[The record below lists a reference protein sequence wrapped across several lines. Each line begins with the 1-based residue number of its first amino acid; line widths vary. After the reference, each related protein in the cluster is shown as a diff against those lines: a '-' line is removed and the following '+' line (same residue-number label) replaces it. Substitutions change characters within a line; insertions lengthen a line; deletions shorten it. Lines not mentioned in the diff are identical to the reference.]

1 MIVVEPRNKQN
12 SPTTSVPAK
21 SFFKRVNPVVTLIVI
36 YIWILFV
43 KPENRFT
50 FLQLIHFERLVMMIS
65 WMVLFFTNRLR
76 PRFSFITLLIFVL
89 YVGMFLSYLVSPY
102 QKFEGARW
110 WFDNYWKL
118 IVLYLLILFAI
129 NDVKDIGHIFIGFVI
144 MLFLYQAHTW
154 LDFMRGGS
162 YVWQQGIRR
171 ICGVWTG
178 GIGAANAFAMIC
190 MFSLPF
196 ALFWYRSEERKG
208 VKKLI
213 LGYFLISLASIVYS
227 GTRAAMLGVVFF
239 VITTLAFIKF
249 RYAMAVVALFV
260 TIAGAGVL
268 FMPEDLKARYFGG
281 EPSESRFE
289 TMEQQLARES
299 AQSRIQGLL
308 DGIELFSRRPL
319 LGYGPGVS
327 ALARA
332 DMRGVTS
339 RIASGDIEVEALQL
353 HNLYGQILSETGI
366 AGTGI
371 FLLLILVFFGQL
383 GLAPAPRLDN
393 GGKDLWLCKVAL
405 MQAMALL
412 LFYGMASHILFRWH
426 WFLLL
431 GCQGALV
438 KLAWKANNASGANN
452 AKSQKGSGDLKKR
465 SIRRTTTHAGGT
477 V

>member
-1 MIVVEPRNKQN
+1 MIEPRNKQN

-21 SFFKRVNPVVTLIVI
+21 SFFKRVNPVVILIVI

-50 FLQLIHFERLVMMIS
+50 FLQLIHFERLVMMIA
-65 WMVLFFTNRLR
+65 WMTLFFTNRLR
-76 PRFSFITLLIFVL
+76 PRFSLITLLVFGL
-89 YVGMFLSYLVSPY
+89 YIGMFLSYLGSPY
-102 QKFEGARW
+102 QSFEGARW

-118 IVLYLLILFAI
+118 IVLYFLILFGI
-129 NDVKDIGHIFIGFVI
+129 NDVKDIGHIFIGFII
-144 MLFLYQAHTW
+144 MLFLYQTHTW
-154 LDFMRGGS
+154 LDFIRGGS

-208 VKKLI
+208 VRKLI
-213 LGYFLISLASIVYS
+213 IGYFLISLASIVYS
-227 GTRAAMLGVVFF
+227 GTRAAMIGVVFF

-249 RYAMAVVALFV
+249 RYAVAVVALFV
-260 TIAGAGVL
+260 AIAGAGVL
-268 FMPEDLKARYFGG
+268 FMPEDLKARYFG
-281 EPSESRFE
+281 EPETRFE
-289 TMEQQLARES
+289 TREQQLSRES
-299 AQSRIQGLL
+299 AESRLQGFL
-308 DGIELFSRRPL
+308 DGVELFSRRPL

-327 ALARA
+327 AVARA
-332 DMRGVTS
+332 DMRGVT
-339 RIASGDIEVEALQL
+339 AAMAANAIEVEALQL

-366 AGTGI
+366 IGSGI
-371 FLLLILVFFGQL
+371 FLLLILVFFSQL
-383 GLAPAPRLDN
+383 GLTPALRLDN
-393 GGKDLWLCKVAL
+393 GGKELWLCKVAL
-405 MQAMALL
+405 VQAMALL

-431 GCQGALV
+431 ACQGALV
-438 KLAWKANNASGANN
+438 KLAWKANNANRAS
-452 AKSQKGSGDLKKR
+452 KFKSSQKGNGGLKGR
-465 SIRRTTTHAGGT
+465 SIRRTTARAGST